1 MGRLGGSILE
11 GWVLIMGRS
20 RLVKGKRKGPTNPGL
35 QGYHREVTVMKY
47 LLCVCGQKTEVQV
60 LMAGTHSFTDKEKGM

>member
-35 QGYHREVTVMKY
+35 QEYHREVSYEVPP
-47 LLCVCGQKTEVQV
+47 LCVWTEDR
-60 LMAGTHSFTDKEKGM
+60 GSGPHGWDT